1 MKFRILGPLEVIGT
15 AGPVHLGARS
25 HRILLLALLSH
36 PNEVVSVD
44 RLQEWLWPDS
54 LPRSAAATLQA
65 HMSVVRRLL
74 EPDREPWSKP
84 SVVIT
89 RSPGY
94 MIRVGVDDVD
104 NLAFES
110 LLTRARVAHGTG
122 EFPAVRSLLRDALA
136 LWRGDALSDVAFLE
150 AAQPMIRRLQE
161 LRLSALQLYTEA
173 ELVLGRHDDVIPDLM
188 QLISAH
194 PVHEPFYG
202 QLMLALYRSGRRAE
216 ALGVYALASEVLA
229 REMALEPGPD
239 LRRLR
244 DAITSNGNATF

>member
-1 MKFRILGPLEVIGT
+1 MLFRILGPLEVIGS
-15 AGPVHLGARS
+15 AGPVHLAARS

-54 LPRSAAATLQA
+54 LPRSAGATLQA

-74 EPDREPWSKP
+74 EPDRKPWSKP
-84 SVVIT
+84 SVVMT

-94 MIRVGVDDVD
+94 MIKAGIDDLD
-104 NLAFES
+104 MLAFES
-110 LLTRARVAHGTG
+110 LLTRAREAQSAG
-122 EFPAVRSLLRDALA
+122 EFHVVRSLLRDALK
-136 LWRGDALSDVAFLE
+136 LWRGDALGDVAFLE
-150 AAQPMIRRLQE
+150 AAQPTIRRLQE
-161 LRLSALQLYTEA
+161 LRLSALQLHNDA
-173 ELVLGRHDDVIPDLM
+173 ELVLGRHDDVIADLM
-188 QLISAH
+188 ELISAH

-202 QLMLALYRSGRRAE
+202 QLMLALYRSGRRAD
-216 ALGVYALASEVLA
+216 ALGVYALAREVLA

-244 DAITSNGNATF
+244 DAIKSDGSAAF

>member
-1 MKFRILGPLEVIGT
+1 MLFRILGPLEVIGS
-15 AGPVHLGARS
+15 AGPVHLAARS

-54 LPRSAAATLQA
+54 LPRSAGATLQA

-74 EPDREPWSKP
+74 EPDRKPWSKP

-94 MIRVGVDDVD
+94 MIRVSSDDLD
-104 NLAFES
+104 TLAFES
-110 LLTRARVAHGTG
+110 LLANAREAQDAG
-122 EFPAVRSLLRDALA
+122 EFHTVRSSLRDALK

-161 LRLSALQLYTEA
+161 LRLSALQLHTEA

-188 QLISAH
+188 ELISAH

-202 QLMLALYRSGRRAE
+202 LLMLALYRSGRRAE
-216 ALGVYALASEVLA
+216 ALGVYGLVTEVLA
-229 REMALEPGPD
+229 REMALEPGAE

-244 DAITSNGNATF
+244 DAIKSDGNTVF